1 MTTRNGTSTVGSPIG
16 TVIEV
21 RGAWRGAVGDPA
33 RQFAGRV
40 SRSDLPGIMT
50 GDSATVTFQVPQVR
64 TTGAGEHGTYTLA
77 VGDRHLPLMRF
88 TCHDT
93 GMTGHEGND
102 DTAEATWQAV
112 PLPA

>member
-1 MTTRNGTSTVGSPIG
+1 MTTRNDNGTVGGPVG

-33 RQFAGRV
+33 RQFTGQV
-40 SRSDLPGIMT
+40 SRSALPGIT
-50 GDSATVTFQVPQVR
+50 AGDPATVTFRVPQIR

-77 VGDRHLPLMRF
+77 VGDQQLPLMRF

-102 DTAEATWQAV
+102 DMAEATWQAI